1 MAVNSIEKLREI
13 IDREIIKMDFAALRP
28 GELYMPVSYI
38 MSNGGKRLRPSLT
51 LMACNLFSDDLL
63 PAIKPAVAIELFH
76 NFTLLHDD
84 IMDKAEM
91 RRGKPT
97 VHKKWDENT
106 AILSGDAMVV
116 MSFDLISST
125 NPDILPSMLSVFN
138 KTALEVC
145 EGQQLDINYEN
156 MPEVDEAGYLEMIRL
171 KTSVLIAAS
180 MSIGAIA
187 GGASPTDA
195 SLLYDSGMNLGLAFQ
210 LQDDLLDL
218 YGSQEEFGK
227 MPGGD
232 ILMNKKTYL
241 LIKALEQAND
251 ETAGKIRSLM
261 ENEKDPQ
268 TKIREVTGLF
278 NELNIKAVT
287 EKKAEIYFNLAIE
300 NLNLSSPVD
309 ERKTELT
316 SFIKKVMNR
325 KS

>member
-1 MAVNSIEKLREI
+1 MAIQSIEKLREI
-13 IDREIIKMDFAALRP
+13 IDREIVKMDFAALRP

-51 LMACNLFSDDLL
+51 LMACNLFSDNLV
-63 PAIKPAVAIELFH
+63 PAVKPAVAIELFH

-84 IMDKAEM
+84 IVDNADI
-91 RRGKPT
+91 RRGRPT
-97 VHKKWDENT
+97 VHKKWDVNT

-116 MSFDLISST
+116 MSFDLISSAH
-125 NPDILPSMLSVFN
+125 PDSLSSMLSVFN
-138 KTALEVC
+138 KTAREVC
-145 EGQQLDINYEN
+145 EGQQLDMNYEN

-187 GGASPTDA
+187 GGASQADA

-218 YGSQEEFGK
+218 YGNQAEFGK

-241 LIKALEQAND
+241 LIKALEQADD
-251 ETAGKIRSLM
+251 EMAGKIRNLM
-261 ENEKDPQ
+261 ENEKDPH
-268 TKIREVTGLF
+268 TKIREITGLF

-287 EKKAEIYFNLAIE
+287 ENKAEFYFNLAIK
-300 NLNLSSPVD
+300 NLNLSSPD
-309 ERKTELT
+309 NERKTELT

>member
-1 MAVNSIEKLREI
+1 MAVNSFEKLREI
-13 IDREIIKMDFAALRP
+13 INREIIKMDFAALRP

>member
-1 MAVNSIEKLREI
+1 MAIQSIEKLREI
-13 IDREIIKMDFAALRP
+13 IDMEIVRMDFATLRP
-28 GELYMPVSYI
+28 TELYTPVSYI

-51 LMACNLFSDDLL
+51 LMACNLFSDDLV
-63 PAIKPAVAIELFH
+63 PAVKPAVAIELFH

-84 IMDKAEM
+84 IMDNADI
-91 RRGKPT
+91 RRSMPT
-97 VHKKWDENT
+97 VHKKWDINT

-116 MSFDLISST
+116 MSFDLISSAH
-125 NPDILPSMLSVFN
+125 PDSLPSILSVFN
-138 KTALEVC
+138 RTAREVC
-145 EGQQLDINYEN
+145 EGQQLDMNYEKL
-156 MPEVDEAGYLEMIRL
+156 PQVDEAGYLEMIRL

-187 GGASPTDA
+187 GGASQTDA
-195 SLLYDSGMNLGLAFQ
+195 ALLYDSGMNLGLAFQ

-218 YGSQEEFGK
+218 YGSQTEFGK

-241 LIKALEQAND
+241 LIKALEQADD
-251 ETAGKIRSLM
+251 ETAGKIRNLM
-261 ENEKDPQ
+261 ENEKDPYI
-268 TKIREVTGLF
+268 KISEITGLF
-278 NELNIKAVT
+278 NELNIKDVT

-300 NLNLSSPVD
+300 NLRLSSPD
-309 ERKTELT
+309 KDRKTELT

>member
-1 MAVNSIEKLREI
+1 MAVHSIEKLREI
-13 IDREIIKMDFAALRP
+13 IDSEIIKMDFAALRP

-116 MSFDLISST
+116 MSFKLISST

-138 KTALEVC
+138 RTALEVC

-187 GGASPTDA
+187 GGASPGDA

-261 ENEKDPQ
+261 ENEKDPH

-287 EKKAEIYFNLAIE
+287 EKKAETYFNLAIE
-300 NLNLSSPVD
+300 NLNLASPVD

>member
-1 MAVNSIEKLREI
+1 MEVNSIEKLREI
-13 IDREIIKMDFAALRP
+13 INREIIKMDFAALRP

-63 PAIKPAVAIELFH
+63 PAVKPAVAIELFH

-138 KTALEVC
+138 RTALEVC

-195 SLLYDSGMNLGLAFQ
+195 SLLYNSGMNLGLAFQ

-261 ENEKDPQ
+261 ENEKDPH

>member
-1 MAVNSIEKLREI
+1 MVIQSIEKLREI
-13 IDREIIKMDFAALRP
+13 IDSEIIKMDFAALTP
-28 GELYMPVSYI
+28 GELYKPVSYI

-51 LMACNLFSDDLL
+51 LMACNLFSDDLV

-84 IMDKAEM
+84 IMDNADI

-116 MSFDLISST
+116 MSFDLISSVH
-125 NPDILPSMLSVFN
+125 PDVLPSLLSVFN
-138 KTALEVC
+138 RTAREVC
-145 EGQQLDINYEN
+145 EGQQLDMNYEKLQ
-156 MPEVDEAGYLEMIRL
+156 EVNEAGYLEMIRL

-187 GGASPTDA
+187 GGASQTDA
-195 SLLYDSGMNLGLAFQ
+195 SLLYESGMNLGLAFQ

-227 MPGGD
+227 MQGGD

-241 LIKALEQAND
+241 LIKALEQADD
-251 ETAGKIRSLM
+251 ETAGKIRNLM
-261 ENEKDPQ
+261 EKEKDPH
-268 TKIREVTGLF
+268 TKIREIKGLF
-278 NELNIKAVT
+278 NELNIRSVT
-287 EKKAEIYFNLAIE
+287 ENKAEVYFNLAIE
-300 NLNLSSPVD
+300 KLNLSSPD
-309 ERKTELT
+309 NERKTELS
-316 SFIKKVMNR
+316 SFIKRVMNR